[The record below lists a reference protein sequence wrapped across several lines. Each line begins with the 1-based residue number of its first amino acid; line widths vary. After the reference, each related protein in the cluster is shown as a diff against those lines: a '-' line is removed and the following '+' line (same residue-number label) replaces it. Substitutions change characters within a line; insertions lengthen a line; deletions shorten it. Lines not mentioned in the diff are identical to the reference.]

1 MAKASLFVNYYTQP
15 SQRGWVLASYFL
27 WDVIMTGRKTR
38 ALQVPAV
45 VPYKAFKNFPK
56 ALYGTT
62 GGTCSARVFR
72 PVLFHSISWNIPLV
86 TLFSW
91 YTNGPLIVHAYQ
103 PGMTNTHVNYQL
115 AQCKHERAQAPITSG
130 SQICY
135 LRQRSES

>member
-1 MAKASLFVNYYTQP
+1 MYYNVTFKNKCPWCFITALYVAKASLFVNYYTQP

-91 YTNGPLIVHAYQ
+91 YTNGPLGDNNSRCLPARNDKY
-103 PGMTNTHVNYQL
+103 PY
-115 AQCKHERAQAPITSG
+115 K
-130 SQICY
+130 
-135 LRQRSES
+135 